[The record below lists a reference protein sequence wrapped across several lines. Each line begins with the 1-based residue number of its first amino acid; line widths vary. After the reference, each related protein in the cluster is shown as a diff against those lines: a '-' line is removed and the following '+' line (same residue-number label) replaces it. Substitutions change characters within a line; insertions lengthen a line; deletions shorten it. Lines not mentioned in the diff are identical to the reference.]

1 MQSAAAQGVNTLKTS
16 LGGGGGGGGQQRG
29 GGGGQQGATAQ
40 GVNTLSTALII
51 SATPAHP
58 LIPAYNLAVFS
69 LYFPT

>member
-16 LGGGGGGGGQQRG
+16 LGVGGGGQQRG

-58 LIPAYNLAVFS
+58 LIPAYSLAVFS

>member
-16 LGGGGGGGGQQRG
+16 LGGGGGGG

-58 LIPAYNLAVFS
+58 LIPAYNLAVCS